1 MIDDQAI
8 GGGSRGC
15 ARRSKPAITYQ
26 ITTLHVD
33 AVKKSSFSVIN
44 TILNVLKVECHV
56 NTFRDNSPNQNK
68 IYQIYQNMI
77 NYRQNQKE
85 L

>member
-15 ARRSKPAITYQ
+15 ARRSKPAISYQ

-33 AVKKSSFSVIN
+33 AVKKSSFFVIN

-56 NTFRDNSPNQNK
+56 NTLLETTRLTRTKYIKFIK
-68 IYQIYQNMI
+68 T
-77 NYRQNQKE
+77 
-85 L
+85 